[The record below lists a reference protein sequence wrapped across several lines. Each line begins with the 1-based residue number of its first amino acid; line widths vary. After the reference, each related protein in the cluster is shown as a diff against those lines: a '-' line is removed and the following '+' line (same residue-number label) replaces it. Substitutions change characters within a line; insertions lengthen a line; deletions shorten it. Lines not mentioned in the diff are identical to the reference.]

1 MDTSDKRTER
11 QALDAVALGNRRW
24 WTGHTM
30 SYDWKDPVGAERFA
44 GAWFDEI
51 DRRFIDAARLFA
63 HETGN
68 ERTPFDRIIPFETL
82 KDRAVLEIGC
92 GMGLHSELMAKAG
105 ARVTALDV
113 SDTSV
118 EATRRR
124 AALKGLAID
133 VRQGDAAAMDFPDNS
148 FDFVWSWGAIHHAA
162 TTGRIVRQIHRV
174 LKPGG
179 QARVM
184 VYNLEGMPAY
194 ATLVRKYLLGFWH
207 GNSLDQALWADTDGF
222 SARYYTRDTLA
233 DLFNTFF
240 EKTSVDVYGQEADA
254 LPLPRRLRALV
265 RPLFSEDYLKR
276 KVRERGGFLFITADK

>member
-1 MDTSDKRTER
+1 MDSPDKRTER
-11 QALDAVALGNRRW
+11 QSLDAVALGNRRW
-24 WTGHTM
+24 WTDHTM
-30 SYDWKDPVGAERFA
+30 SYDWHDTVAAEKFSK
-44 GAWFDEI
+44 GWFDEI
-51 DRRFIDAARLFA
+51 DRRFVDAARLFA
-63 HETGN
+63 HDQA
-68 ERTPFDRIIPFETL
+68 PFDRIIPFAEL
-82 KDRAVLEIGC
+82 RGRAVLEIGC
-92 GMGLHSELMAKAG
+92 GMGLHNELMTSAG
-105 ARVTALDV
+105 ARVTAIDI

-118 EATRRR
+118 EATCKR
-124 AALKGLAID
+124 AALKGYACD
-133 VRQGDAAAMDFPDNS
+133 VRQGDAAAMDFPDGS

-194 ATLVRKYLLGFWH
+194 MTMVRKHLIGFWR
-207 GNSLDQALWADTDGF
+207 GRSLDRALWADTDGF

-240 EKTSVDVYGQEADA
+240 EKTLVDVYGQEADA
-254 LPLPRRLRALV
+254 IPLPRRLRALV
-265 RPLFSEDYLKR
+265 RPLLSEDYLKR